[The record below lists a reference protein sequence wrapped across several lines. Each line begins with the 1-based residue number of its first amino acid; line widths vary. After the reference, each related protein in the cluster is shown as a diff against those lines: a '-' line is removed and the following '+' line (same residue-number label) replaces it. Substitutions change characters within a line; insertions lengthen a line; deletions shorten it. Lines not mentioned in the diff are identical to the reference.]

1 MHYAQ
6 FTKKPR
12 VRHTHGVRHTQGSVR
27 LTATRDRKRAGVAAQ
42 SCQLRRTA
50 LLTASLF
57 SRLLSARPTTSVTFA
72 AAPVSSASDSSCA
85 RRRDWRRVRPRR
97 ARPAAP
103 ASSTAPGR
111 AWAPLT
117 GRQARSVH
125 RRVTPVPEGPR
136 RGSRCNGD
144 ALWAMHARVTDVE
157 KVKLCYT
164 STTCFGRSS
173 PALPLTAASRLT
185 MCTLSVRV
193 P

>member
-1 MHYAQ
+1 MYTTMHYAQ

-85 RRRDWRRVRPRR
+85 RRRGWRRVRPRR
-97 ARPAAP
+97 ARPATP

-117 GRQARSVH
+117 GRRAVS
-125 RRVTPVPEGPR
+125 PPK
-136 RGSRCNGD
+136 GD
-144 ALWAMHARVTDVE
+144 AGARRPEKGIEMQWRCTLGNACACNRQLE
-157 KVKLCYT
+157 KVKLCVIPQQRV
-164 STTCFGRSS
+164 SVARR
-173 PALPLTAASRLT
+173 LPS
-185 MCTLSVRV
+185 LSQQPRA
-193 P
+193 